1 MELFYRRLPLHGVI
15 NVRDLG
21 GFITLENYVTRYK
34 EFVRCE
40 SSSELTEDD
49 LFFLKE
55 YGISMVL
62 DFRNK
67 FECDK
72 KPSKFMECE
81 WVKYIHIPTFS
92 LNNSEEIDL
101 RIDWGKKYIEL
112 LEKYKNWIC
121 MVMQH
126 IAYNEGAVLYNCTTG
141 KDRTGVIT
149 ALLLKLAC
157 VSDCDIVADY
167 SVSQIYLWERY
178 PIIFGNSVIQADYSA
193 PFFKTEPES
202 MRRLLNFIKDGYGNV
217 MHYLYTCGVSKT
229 EMIAIRNKLI
239 RHI

>member
-1 MELFYRRLPLHGVI
+1 MDLYYKRLPLSGVV

-21 GFITLENYVTRYK
+21 GFITLENYVTKYK
-34 EFVRCE
+34 ELVRCE

-67 FECDK
+67 LECEK
-72 KPSKFMECE
+72 NPSRFIKCE
-81 WVKYIHIPTFS
+81 WVKYVHIPTFS
-92 LNNSEEIDL
+92 VNTNEEINL
-101 RIDWGKKYIEL
+101 MINWGEKYIEL
-112 LEKYKNWIC
+112 LEKYKKWIC
-121 MVMQH
+121 MVMQY

-141 KDRTGVIT
+141 KDRTGVVT
-149 ALLLKLAC
+149 ALLLKLVD

-167 SVSQIYLWERY
+167 SVSQIYLWDRY
-178 PIIFGNSVIQADYSA
+178 SIIFEDSDADYNA

-202 MRRLLNFIKDGYGNV
+202 MRRLLSYIKDKYGSV
-217 MHYLYTCGVSKT
+217 MQYLYTCGVSKE
-229 EMIAIRNKLI
+229 EMTAIRNKLI
-239 RHI
+239 HQI

>member
-1 MELFYRRLPLHGVI
+1 MELYYRRLPLYGVA
-15 NVRDLG
+15 NARDLG
-21 GFITLENYVTRYK
+21 GFITLENCVTRYK

-72 KPSKFMECE
+72 KPSKFMGCE

-92 LNNSEEIDL
+92 VYTNEEIDL
-101 RIDWGKKYIEL
+101 WIDWGEKYIEL
-112 LEKYKNWIC
+112 LEKYKKWIC
-121 MVMQH
+121 MVMQY

-157 VSDCDIVADY
+157 VSDCDIIADY
-167 SVSQIYLWERY
+167 SVSQIYLWEKY
-178 PIIFGNSVIQADYSA
+178 PIIFENSVIHADYKE

-202 MRRLLNFIKDGYGNV
+202 MRRLLNYIKDEYGSV
-217 MHYLYTCGVSKT
+217 TRYLNTCGVNK
-229 EMIAIRNKLI
+229 EEIMAIRNKLI
-239 RHI
+239 YQI